1 MAALEQPEEMADLG
15 GGRHDQI
22 DRGMGR
28 DRVTRGTGND
38 FNTVNDAGDVVIELA
53 SPQSSDEGLDLLN

>member
-1 MAALEQPEEMADLG
+1 MADLG